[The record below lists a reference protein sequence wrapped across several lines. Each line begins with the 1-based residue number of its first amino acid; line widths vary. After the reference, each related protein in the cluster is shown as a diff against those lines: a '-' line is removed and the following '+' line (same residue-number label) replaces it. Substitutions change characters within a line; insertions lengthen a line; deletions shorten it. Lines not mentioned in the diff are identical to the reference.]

1 MEFNENIKYITAY
14 RSLDAHE
21 QQWMIDTHNGNG
33 FQITIF
39 GGVVLEF
46 LNLLRSNL
54 NCLPEESLFDDEE
67 FALLKWDAAY
77 WEGKYSNLIDALLA
91 KDYLAPIVRYKLYEE
106 YKGFALGITGLKRG
120 RADICRKKTETEIIF
135 KGYEIL
141 EDKKE
146 YEVFRMP
153 DASFLF
159 ALDLWNI
166 LFQKNLKLKFKCCEE
181 CNDFIWY
188 KNNNQKYCPICKEI
202 KNRSNKKKSNAT
214 QQKDIIKRI
223 KKRITA
229 RFTTTQ
235 KYANDQMKYLSD
247 FVSQTGYIEARL
259 SGEERQY
266 NPDYNNTIQTEEEY
280 REWLIAYEEHSRIY
294 KKSQKK

>member
-21 QQWMIDTHNGNG
+21 QQWMIDTHNGND

-54 NCLPEESLFDDEE
+54 NCSPEESLFDNEE
-67 FALLKWDAAY
+67 IALLKRDAAY
-77 WEGKYSNLIDALLA
+77 WEGNYCVLTDALLA
-91 KDYLAPIVRYKLYEE
+91 KDDLPPIVRYKLYEE
-106 YKGFALGITGLKRG
+106 YKGFALEIIGLKRG
-120 RADICRKKTETEIIF
+120 RADICRKQTETEIIF
-135 KGYEIL
+135 RGYEIL

-181 CNDFIWY
+181 CNDFIGY
-188 KNNNQKYCPICKEI
+188 ENSNQKYCPICKEI
-202 KNRSNKKKSNAT
+202 KNRDNKKKSNAN
-214 QQKDIIKRI
+214 QQADAIKKI
-223 KKRITA
+223 KKRIIG

-247 FVSQTGYIEARL
+247 FESQTGYIEARL
-259 SGEERQY
+259 LGEKIPY
-266 NPDYNNTIQTEEEY
+266 NPDYNNTIQTKEEY
-280 REWLIAYEEHSRIY
+280 RKWLIEYENRFRIY
-294 KKSQKK
+294 KKPQKE